1 MRKGEAIMENTKKK
15 GNDGAASVHAIQ
27 SAGDRLFDTI
37 NILILIVLCLI
48 IVYPLYY
55 VVLASITDPKV
66 VHTGK
71 LLLYPEAPYFKG
83 YAEALAYPQL
93 ISGYTNTIWYT
104 VLNAIVALCCTI
116 PAAYSLSR
124 RDLVGRR
131 GIMFLFTFTM
141 FFNGGII
148 PMFLTI
154 KNLKIYNP
162 AWALVLP
169 AAVSVYNLIVC
180 RSFFESTLPQELLE
194 AAQIDGCNDFRFF
207 FTMAIPLSKTIIA
220 VMLLYYAT
228 AMWNTFFNALM
239 FLQDESRMPLQ
250 VVLRNL
256 VLSNQLSMSASGA
269 EFAEKQKLVDQLK
282 YVIITVSAV
291 PLMIVYP
298 FVQKYFASGVMLG
311 AVKG

>member
-1 MRKGEAIMENTKKK
+1 MENTKKK
-15 GNDGAASVHAIQ
+15 GNEGAAAVHAIQ
-27 SAGDRLFDTI
+27 SAGDRLFDTV
-37 NILILIVLCLI
+37 NLAILIVLCAI
-48 IVYPLYY
+48 VVYPLYY
-55 VVLASITDPKV
+55 VVLASITDPAV

-83 YAEALAYPQL
+83 YAEALTYPQL
-93 ISGYTNTIWYT
+93 LSGYANTIWYT
-104 VLNAIVALCCTI
+104 FLNAIVALATTV
-116 PAAYSLSR
+116 PAAYALSR

-131 GIMFLFTFTM
+131 AVMFLFTFTM

-154 KNLKIYNP
+154 KNLKIYNT

-180 RSFFESTLPQELLE
+180 RSFFESSLPQELLE

-228 AMWNTFFNALM
+228 SMWNTFFNALM

>member
-1 MRKGEAIMENTKKK
+1 MENTKKK
-15 GNDGAASVHAIQ
+15 GNDGAAAVHAIQ
-27 SAGDRLFDTI
+27 SAGDRTFDLI
-37 NILILIVLCLI
+37 NIILLIVLCAI
-48 IVYPLYY
+48 VVYPLYY

-71 LLLYPEAPYFKG
+71 LLLWPEAPYFKG
-83 YAEALAYPQL
+83 YQEALAYPQL

-104 VLNAIVALCCTI
+104 VLNAVVALVTTI
-116 PAAYSLSR
+116 PAAYALSR

-131 GIMFLFTFTM
+131 IVMFLFTFTM

-154 KNLKIYNP
+154 KNLGIYNSP
-162 AWALVLP
+162 WALVLP
-169 AAVSVYNLIVC
+169 VAVSVYNLIVC

>member
-1 MRKGEAIMENTKKK
+1 MEKTKKK

-27 SAGDRLFDTI
+27 SAGDRLFDAI
-37 NILILIVLCLI
+37 NLLVLIVLCLI
-48 IVYPLYY
+48 VVYPLYY
-55 VVLASITDPKV
+55 VVLASVTDPAV

-93 ISGYTNTIWYT
+93 ISGYGNTIWYT
-104 VLNAIVALCCTI
+104 VLNAIVALCATI
-116 PAAYSLSR
+116 PAAYALSR

-131 GIMFLFTFTM
+131 FVMFLFTFTM

-154 KNLKIYNP
+154 KSLKIYNT

-180 RSFFESTLPQELLE
+180 RSFFESSLPQELLE

>member
-1 MRKGEAIMENTKKK
+1 MENTKKK

-37 NILILIVLCLI
+37 NIIILIVLCLI
-48 IVYPLYY
+48 VVYPLYY
-55 VVLASITDPKV
+55 VVLASITDPAV

-93 ISGYTNTIWYT
+93 ISGYANTIWYT
-104 VLNAIVALCCTI
+104 VLNAIVALCATI
-116 PAAYSLSR
+116 PAAYALSR

-131 GIMFLFTFTM
+131 VVMFLFTFTM

-154 KNLKIYNP
+154 KSLKIYNT

-180 RSFFESTLPQELLE
+180 RSFFESSLPQELLE

-239 FLQDESRMPLQ
+239 FLQDESTMPLQ

>member
-1 MRKGEAIMENTKKK
+1 MENTKKK

-37 NILILIVLCLI
+37 NIIILIVLCLI
-48 IVYPLYY
+48 VVYPLYY
-55 VVLASITDPKV
+55 VVLASITDPAV

-93 ISGYTNTIWYT
+93 ISGYANTIWYT
-104 VLNAIVALCCTI
+104 VLNAIVALCATI
-116 PAAYSLSR
+116 PAAYALSR

-131 GIMFLFTFTM
+131 VVMFLFTFTM

-154 KNLKIYNP
+154 KSLKIYNT
-162 AWALVLP
+162 ASALVLP

-180 RSFFESTLPQELLE
+180 RSFFESSLPQELLE

-239 FLQDESRMPLQ
+239 FLQDEAKMPLQ

>member
-1 MRKGEAIMENTKKK
+1 MKAR
-15 GNDGAASVHAIQ
+15 
-27 SAGDRLFDTI
+27 F
-37 NILILIVLCLI
+37 
-48 IVYPLYY
+48 
-55 VVLASITDPKV
+55 
-66 VHTGK
+66 
-71 LLLYPEAPYFKG
+71 
-83 YAEALAYPQL
+83 
-93 ISGYTNTIWYT
+93 
-104 VLNAIVALCCTI
+104 
-116 PAAYSLSR
+116 
-124 RDLVGRR
+124 
-131 GIMFLFTFTM
+131 
-141 FFNGGII
+141 
-148 PMFLTI
+148 
-154 KNLKIYNP
+154 
-162 AWALVLP
+162 
-169 AAVSVYNLIVC
+169 
-180 RSFFESTLPQELLE
+180 QELLE

>member
-1 MRKGEAIMENTKKK
+1 MENTKKK
-15 GNDGAASVHAIQ
+15 GNEGAASVHAIQ
-27 SAGDRLFDTI
+27 SAGDRLFDTV
-37 NILILIVLCLI
+37 NLVILIVLCAI
-48 IVYPLYY
+48 VVYPLYY
-55 VVLASITDPKV
+55 VVLASITDPAV

-83 YAEALAYPQL
+83 YAEAFAYPQL
-93 ISGYTNTIWYT
+93 ISGYANTILYT
-104 VLNAIVALCCTI
+104 VLNAIVALVTTV
-116 PAAYSLSR
+116 PAAYALSR

-131 GIMFLFTFTM
+131 AVMFLFTFTM

-154 KNLKIYNP
+154 KSLGIYNSP
-162 AWALVLP
+162 WALVLP

-180 RSFFESTLPQELLE
+180 RSFFESSLPQELLE

-256 VLSNQLSMSASGA
+256 VLSNQLSMSSSGA

>member
-1 MRKGEAIMENTKKK
+1 MENEKKK
-15 GNDGAASVHAIQ
+15 GKQGAASVHAIE
-27 SAGDRLFDTI
+27 SAGDRVFDMI
-37 NILILIVLCLI
+37 NILILIVVCLI
-48 IVYPLYY
+48 IVYPMYY
-55 VVLASITDPKV
+55 VVLASITDPKI

-71 LLLYPEAPYFKG
+71 LLFYPEAPYFKG

-93 ISGYTNTIWYT
+93 ISGYANTIWYT
-104 VLNAIVALCCTI
+104 VLNAIVALATTI
-116 PAAYSLSR
+116 PAAYALSR
-124 RDLVGRR
+124 KDLVGRR
-131 GIMFLFTFTM
+131 FIMFLFTFTM

-154 KNLKIYNP
+154 KSLNLYNS

-180 RSFFESTLPQELLE
+180 RSFFESSLPQELLE

-207 FTMAIPLSKTIIA
+207 FQMAIPLSKTIIA

-239 FLQDESRMPLQ
+239 FLQDDTKMPLQ

>member
-1 MRKGEAIMENTKKK
+1 VENTKKK
-15 GNDGAASVHAIQ
+15 GNEGAASVHAIQ
-27 SAGDRLFDTI
+27 SAGDRMFDII
-37 NILILIVLCLI
+37 NIAILIILCAI
-48 IVYPLYY
+48 VVYPLYY
-55 VVLASITDPKV
+55 VVLASITDPAV

-83 YAEALAYPQL
+83 YEEALAYPQL
-93 ISGYTNTIWYT
+93 ISGYANTIWYT
-104 VLNAIVALCCTI
+104 FLNAVVALVTTV
-116 PAAYSLSR
+116 PAAYALSR

-131 GIMFLFTFTM
+131 IVMFLFTFTM

-154 KNLKIYNP
+154 KSLKIYNT

-180 RSFFESTLPQELLE
+180 RSFFESSLPQELLE

-269 EFAEKQKLVDQLK
+269 EFAERQKLVDQLK

>member
-1 MRKGEAIMENTKKK
+1 M
-15 GNDGAASVHAIQ
+15 
-27 SAGDRLFDTI
+27 
-37 NILILIVLCLI
+37 
-48 IVYPLYY
+48 
-55 VVLASITDPKV
+55 LASITDPKV

-124 RDLVGRR
+124 RDLIGRR

-154 KNLKIYNP
+154 KNLKIYNT

>member
-1 MRKGEAIMENTKKK
+1 MENTKKK

-37 NILILIVLCLI
+37 NLLILIVLCLI
-48 IVYPLYY
+48 VVYPLYY
-55 VVLASITDPKV
+55 VVLASMTDPAV

-93 ISGYTNTIWYT
+93 ISGYGNTIWYT
-104 VLNAIVALCCTI
+104 VLNAIVALCATI
-116 PAAYSLSR
+116 PAAYALSR

-131 GIMFLFTFTM
+131 VVMFLFTFTM

-154 KNLKIYNP
+154 KNLKIYNT

-180 RSFFESTLPQELLE
+180 RSFFESSLPQELLE

-239 FLQDESRMPLQ
+239 FLQDESKMPLQ

>member
-1 MRKGEAIMENTKKK
+1 MANASKK
-15 GNDGAASVHAIQ
+15 GNTPGAILNAAPTK
-27 SAGDRLFDTI
+27 GDRVFDVI
-37 NILILIVLCLI
+37 NICIMIILCLI

-66 VHTGK
+66 VNTGK
-71 LLLYPEAPYFKG
+71 LLFYPEAPYFNG
-83 YAEALAYPQL
+83 YKEALTYPAL
-93 ISGYTNTIWYT
+93 ISGYKNTIWYT
-104 VLNAIVALCCTI
+104 LLNAVVALCCTI
-116 PAAYSLSR
+116 PGAYALSR
-124 RDLVGRR
+124 RDLKGRR
-131 GIMFLFTFTM
+131 PIMFLFTFTM
-141 FFNGGII
+141 FFSGGII

-154 KNLKIYNP
+154 KSLNIYNT

-180 RSFFESTLPQELLE
+180 RSFFESTLPHDLLE

-207 FTMAIPLSKTIIA
+207 FQIAVPLSKTIIA

-239 FLQDESRMPLQ
+239 FMQDDTKMPLQ
-250 VVLRNL
+250 VILRNL
-256 VLSNQLSMSASGA
+256 VLSNQLSASASGA
-269 EFAEKQKLVDQLK
+269 EAAEKQKLVDQLK

>member
-1 MRKGEAIMENTKKK
+1 MSQAATKSKK
-15 GNDGAASVHAIQ
+15 GNNPAAILNA
-27 SAGDRLFDTI
+27 APTKGDKAFDVLNMI
-37 NILILIVLCLI
+37 IMIILCII

-55 VVLASITDPKV
+55 VILASITDPKV
-66 VHTGK
+66 VNTGK
-71 LLLYPEAPYFKG
+71 MLFYPEAPYFKG
-83 YAEALAYPQL
+83 YQEALTYPSL
-93 ISGYTNTIWYT
+93 LSGYKNTIWYT
-104 VLNAIVALCCTI
+104 FLNAIVALACTI
-116 PAAYSLSR
+116 PGAYALSR
-124 RDLVGRR
+124 KDLPGRR
-131 GIMFLFTFTM
+131 GLMFLFTFTM
-141 FFNGGII
+141 FFSGGII

-154 KNLKIYNP
+154 KSLKIYNT

-180 RSFFESTLPQELLE
+180 RSFFESTLPRDLLE

-207 FTMAIPLSKTIIA
+207 FQIAVPLSKTIIA

-239 FLQDESRMPLQ
+239 FMQDDDKMPLQ

-256 VLSNQLSMSASGA
+256 VLSNQLSASASGA
-269 EFAEKQKLVDQLK
+269 EAAEKQKLVDQLK

>member
-1 MRKGEAIMENTKKK
+1 MAKEKTNKTPAAILNVTPTKGDK
-15 GNDGAASVHAIQ
+15 V
-27 SAGDRLFDTI
+27 FDVI
-37 NILILIVLCLI
+37 NIIIMVLLCII

-55 VVLASITDPKV
+55 VVLASITDPK
-66 VHTGK
+66 
-71 LLLYPEAPYFKG
+71 
-83 YAEALAYPQL
+83 
-93 ISGYTNTIWYT
+93 
-104 VLNAIVALCCTI
+104 
-116 PAAYSLSR
+116 
-124 RDLVGRR
+124 
-131 GIMFLFTFTM
+131 FTFTL

-154 KNLKIYNP
+154 KSLGIYNTP
-162 AWALVLP
+162 WALVLP

-180 RSFFESTLPQELLE
+180 RSFFESSLPQDLLE
-194 AAQIDGCNDFRFF
+194 AAQIDGCTDFRFF
-207 FTMAIPLSKTIIA
+207 FQFAIPLSKTIIA

-239 FLQDESRMPLQ
+239 FLQDEKRMPLQ

-256 VLSNQLSMSASGA
+256 VLSNQLSASASGA
-269 EFAEKQKLVDQLK
+269 EAAEKQKLVDQLK

>member
-1 MRKGEAIMENTKKK
+1 MENTKKK
-15 GNDGAASVHAIQ
+15 GNEGAAAVHAIQ
-27 SAGDRLFDTI
+27 SAGDRLFDTV
-37 NILILIVLCLI
+37 NLAILIVLCAI
-48 IVYPLYY
+48 VVYPLYY
-55 VVLASITDPKV
+55 VVLASITDPAV

-83 YAEALAYPQL
+83 YAEALTYPQL
-93 ISGYTNTIWYT
+93 LSGYAKTIWYT
-104 VLNAIVALCCTI
+104 FLNAIVALATTV
-116 PAAYSLSR
+116 PAAYALSR

-131 GIMFLFTFTM
+131 AVMFLFTFTM

-154 KNLKIYNP
+154 KNLKIYNT

-180 RSFFESTLPQELLE
+180 RSFFESSLPQELLE

-228 AMWNTFFNALM
+228 SMWNTFFNALM

>member
-1 MRKGEAIMENTKKK
+1 MANASKK
-15 GNDGAASVHAIQ
+15 GNTPSAILDVEPTK
-27 SAGDRLFDTI
+27 GDKVFDVI
-37 NILILIVLCLI
+37 NIIIMILLCII

-66 VHTGK
+66 VNTGK
-71 LLLYPEAPYFKG
+71 MLFYPEAPYFKG
-83 YAEALAYPQL
+83 YAEALTYPSL
-93 ISGYTNTIWYT
+93 ISGYKNTIWYT
-104 VLNAIVALCCTI
+104 VLNAIVALACTI
-116 PAAYSLSR
+116 PGAYALSR
-124 RDLVGRR
+124 RDLPGRR
-131 GIMFLFTFTM
+131 PLMFLFTFTM

-154 KNLKIYNP
+154 KSLGIYNTP
-162 AWALVLP
+162 WALVLP

-180 RSFFESTLPQELLE
+180 RSFFESSLPQDLLE
-194 AAQIDGCNDFRFF
+194 AAQIDGCTDFRFF
-207 FTMAIPLSKTIIA
+207 FQFAIPLSKTIIA

-239 FLQDESRMPLQ
+239 FLQDDDRMPLQ

-256 VLSNQLSMSASGA
+256 VLSNQLSASASGA
-269 EFAEKQKLVDQLK
+269 EAAEKQKLVDQLK

>member
-1 MRKGEAIMENTKKK
+1 MAKEKTNKTPAAILNVTPTKGDKA
-15 GNDGAASVHAIQ
+15 
-27 SAGDRLFDTI
+27 FDVI
-37 NILILIVLCLI
+37 NIIIMILLCVI

-66 VHTGK
+66 VNTGK
-71 LLLYPEAPYFKG
+71 MLFWPEAPYFKG
-83 YAEALAYPQL
+83 YQEALTYPQL
-93 ISGYTNTIWYT
+93 ISGYKNTIWYT
-104 VLNAIVALCCTI
+104 FLNAIVALACTI
-116 PAAYSLSR
+116 PGAYALSR
-124 RDLVGRR
+124 RDLPGRR
-131 GIMFLFTFTM
+131 PIMFLFTFTM

-154 KNLKIYNP
+154 KSLGIYNTP
-162 AWALVLP
+162 WALVLP

-180 RSFFESTLPQELLE
+180 RSFFESSLPQDLLE
-194 AAQIDGCNDFRFF
+194 AAQIDGCTDFRFF
-207 FTMAIPLSKTIIA
+207 FQFAIPLSKTIIA

-239 FLQDESRMPLQ
+239 FLQDDDRMPLQ

-256 VLSNQLSMSASGA
+256 VLSNQLSASASGA
-269 EFAEKQKLVDQLK
+269 EAAEKQKLVDQLK

>member
-1 MRKGEAIMENTKKK
+1 MAKKEKAKENRPSAILDVAPTKGDKAFDVVNAVIM
-15 GNDGAASVHAIQ
+15 V
-27 SAGDRLFDTI
+27 
-37 NILILIVLCLI
+37 ILCII

-66 VHTGK
+66 VNTGK
-71 LLLYPEAPYFKG
+71 LLFYPEAPYFKG
-83 YAEALAYPQL
+83 YAEAFKYPQL
-93 ISGYTNTIWYT
+93 ISGYKNTIWYT
-104 VLNAIVALCCTI
+104 FLNAVVSLCATI
-116 PAAYSLSR
+116 PGAYALSR

-131 GIMFLFTFTM
+131 PIMFLFTFTM
-141 FFNGGII
+141 FFSGGII

-154 KNLKIYNP
+154 KSLGIYNT

-180 RSFFESTLPQELLE
+180 RSFFESTLPIDLLE
-194 AAQIDGCNDFRFF
+194 AAHIDGCSDFRFF
-207 FTMAIPLSKTIIA
+207 FQMAVPLSKTIIV

-239 FLQDESRMPLQ
+239 FMQDDDKMPLQ

-256 VLSNQLSMSASGA
+256 VLSNQLSASSSGA
-269 EFAEKQKLVDQLK
+269 EAAEKQKMVDQLK
-282 YVIITVSAV
+282 YVIITVSAI

>member
-1 MRKGEAIMENTKKK
+1 MENTKKK

-37 NILILIVLCLI
+37 NIIILIVLCLI
-48 IVYPLYY
+48 VVYPLYY
-55 VVLASITDPKV
+55 VVLASITDPAV

-93 ISGYTNTIWYT
+93 ISGYANTIWYT
-104 VLNAIVALCCTI
+104 VLNAIVALCATI
-116 PAAYSLSR
+116 PAAYALSR

-131 GIMFLFTFTM
+131 VVMFLFTFTM

-154 KNLKIYNP
+154 KSLKIYNT

-180 RSFFESTLPQELLE
+180 RSFFESSLPQELLE

-239 FLQDESRMPLQ
+239 FLQDEAKMPLQ

>member
-1 MRKGEAIMENTKKK
+1 VENTKKK
-15 GNDGAASVHAIQ
+15 GNEGAASVHAIQ
-27 SAGDRLFDTI
+27 SAGDRMFDII
-37 NILILIVLCLI
+37 NIAILIILCAI
-48 IVYPLYY
+48 VVYPLYY
-55 VVLASITDPKV
+55 VVLASITDPAV

-83 YAEALAYPQL
+83 YEEALAYPQL
-93 ISGYTNTIWYT
+93 ISGYANTIWYT
-104 VLNAIVALCCTI
+104 FLNAVVALVTTV
-116 PAAYSLSR
+116 PAAYALSR

-131 GIMFLFTFTM
+131 IVMFLFTFTM

-154 KNLKIYNP
+154 KSLKIYNT

-180 RSFFESTLPQELLE
+180 RSFFESSLPQELLE

>member
-1 MRKGEAIMENTKKK
+1 MENTKKK
-15 GNDGAASVHAIQ
+15 NQGAGSLHAIQ
-27 SAGDRLFDTI
+27 SAGDRTFDII
-37 NILILIVLCLI
+37 NMLILIVLCVI
-48 IVYPLYY
+48 VVYPLYY

-71 LLLYPEAPYFKG
+71 LLLWPEAPYFKG
-83 YAEALAYPQL
+83 YQEALTYPQL
-93 ISGYTNTIWYT
+93 ISGYANTIWYT
-104 VLNAIVALCCTI
+104 FLNAIVALVTTV
-116 PAAYSLSR
+116 PAAYALSR

-131 GIMFLFTFTM
+131 FVMFLFTFTM

-154 KNLKIYNP
+154 KSLKIYNT

-180 RSFFESTLPQELLE
+180 RSFFESSLPQELLE

-269 EFAEKQKLVDQLK
+269 EFAERQKLVDQLK

>member
-1 MRKGEAIMENTKKK
+1 MENTKKK
-15 GNDGAASVHAIQ
+15 GNDGAAAVHAIQ
-27 SAGDRLFDTI
+27 SAGDRTFDLI
-37 NILILIVLCLI
+37 NIILLIVLRAI
-48 IVYPLYY
+48 VVYPLYY

-71 LLLYPEAPYFKG
+71 LLLWPEAPYFKG
-83 YAEALAYPQL
+83 YQEALAYPQL

-104 VLNAIVALCCTI
+104 VLNAVVALVTTI
-116 PAAYSLSR
+116 PAAYALSR

-131 GIMFLFTFTM
+131 IVMFLFTFTM

-154 KNLKIYNP
+154 KNLGIYNSP
-162 AWALVLP
+162 WALVLP

>member
-1 MRKGEAIMENTKKK
+1 MENTKKK
-15 GNDGAASVHAIQ
+15 GSDGAASVHAIQ

-37 NILILIVLCLI
+37 NILILIVVCLI

-55 VVLASITDPKV
+55 VVLASITDPKI

-83 YAEALAYPQL
+83 YQEALAYPQL
-93 ISGYTNTIWYT
+93 ISGYANTIWYT
-104 VLNAIVALCCTI
+104 FLNAVVALFATI
-116 PAAYSLSR
+116 PAAYALSR

-131 GIMFLFTFTM
+131 VIMFLFTFTM
-141 FFNGGII
+141 FFSGGII

-154 KNLKIYNP
+154 KSLGIYNSP
-162 AWALVLP
+162 WALVLP

-180 RSFFESTLPQELLE
+180 RSFFESSLPQELLE

-239 FLQDESRMPLQ
+239 FLQDESKMPLQ

>member
-1 MRKGEAIMENTKKK
+1 MENTKKK
-15 GNDGAASVHAIQ
+15 GNEGVASVHAIQ

-37 NILILIVLCLI
+37 NIIILIVLCAI
-48 IVYPLYY
+48 VVYPLYY

-71 LLLYPEAPYFKG
+71 LLLWPEAPYFKG
-83 YAEALAYPQL
+83 YQEALAYPQL

-104 VLNAIVALCCTI
+104 VLNAVVALVTTI
-116 PAAYSLSR
+116 PAAYALSR

-131 GIMFLFTFTM
+131 IVMFLFTFTM

-154 KNLKIYNP
+154 KNLGIYNSP
-162 AWALVLP
+162 WALVLP

-180 RSFFESTLPQELLE
+180 RSFFESSLPQELLE

>member
-1 MRKGEAIMENTKKK
+1 MENTKKK

-37 NILILIVLCLI
+37 NIIILIVLCLI
-48 IVYPLYY
+48 VVYPLYY
-55 VVLASITDPKV
+55 VVLASITDPAV

-93 ISGYTNTIWYT
+93 ISGYANTIWYT
-104 VLNAIVALCCTI
+104 VLNAIVALCATI
-116 PAAYSLSR
+116 PAAYALSR
-124 RDLVGRR
+124 KDLVGRR
-131 GIMFLFTFTM
+131 VVMFLFTFTM

-154 KNLKIYNP
+154 KSLKIYNT

-180 RSFFESTLPQELLE
+180 RSFFESSLPQELLE

-239 FLQDESRMPLQ
+239 FLQDESKMPLQ

>member
-1 MRKGEAIMENTKKK
+1 MENTKKK

-37 NILILIVLCLI
+37 NIIILIVLCLI
-48 IVYPLYY
+48 VVYPLYY
-55 VVLASITDPKV
+55 VVLASITDPAV

-93 ISGYTNTIWYT
+93 ISGYANTIWYT
-104 VLNAIVALCCTI
+104 VLNAVVALCTTI
-116 PAAYSLSR
+116 PAAYALSR

-131 GIMFLFTFTM
+131 VVMFLFTFTM

-154 KNLKIYNP
+154 KSLKIYNT

-180 RSFFESTLPQELLE
+180 RSFFESSLPQELLE

-239 FLQDESRMPLQ
+239 FLQDEAKMPLQ

>member
-27 SAGDRLFDTI
+27 SASDRLFDTI

-154 KNLKIYNP
+154 KNLKIYNT

>member
-1 MRKGEAIMENTKKK
+1 MENTKKK

-93 ISGYTNTIWYT
+93 ISGYANTIWYT

-124 RDLVGRR
+124 RDLIGRR

-154 KNLKIYNP
+154 KNLKIYNT

>member
-1 MRKGEAIMENTKKK
+1 MAQAAAKKQK
-15 GNDGAASVHAIQ
+15 GNTPGAILNATPTKADK
-27 SAGDRLFDTI
+27 AFDVV
-37 NILILIVLCLI
+37 NIIIMVILCVI

-66 VHTGK
+66 VNTGK
-71 LLLYPEAPYFKG
+71 LLFYPEAPYFKG
-83 YAEALAYPQL
+83 YEEALGYPAL
-93 ISGYTNTIWYT
+93 ISGYKNTIWYT
-104 VLNAIVALCCTI
+104 FLNAIVSLCCTI
-116 PAAYSLSR
+116 PGAYALSR

-131 GIMFLFTFTM
+131 PIMFLFTFTM
-141 FFNGGII
+141 FFSGGII
-148 PMFLTI
+148 PMFLTV
-154 KNLKIYNP
+154 KSLKIYNT

-180 RSFFESTLPQELLE
+180 RSFFESTLPIDLLE
-194 AAQIDGCNDFRFF
+194 AAHIDGCNDFRFF
-207 FTMAIPLSKTIIA
+207 FQIAVPLSKTIIA

-239 FLQDESRMPLQ
+239 FLQDDDRMPLQ

-256 VLSNQLSMSASGA
+256 VLSNQLSASASGA
-269 EFAEKQKLVDQLK
+269 VAAEKQKLVDQLK

>member
-1 MRKGEAIMENTKKK
+1 MAKDKKK
-15 GNDGAASVHAIQ
+15 SNTPSAILN
-27 SAGDRLFDTI
+27 ATPTKGDRVFDVI
-37 NILILIVLCLI
+37 NIIIMVILCVV

-66 VHTGK
+66 VNTGK
-71 LLLYPEAPYFKG
+71 LLFYPEAPYFNG

-93 ISGYTNTIWYT
+93 IAGYKNTIIYT
-104 VLNAIVALCCTI
+104 VLNGIVALACTI
-116 PAAYSLSR
+116 PGAYALSR

-131 GIMFLFTFTM
+131 PIMFLFTFTM

-154 KNLKIYNP
+154 KNLQIYNSP
-162 AWALVLP
+162 WALVLP

-180 RSFFESTLPQELLE
+180 RSFFESTLPHDLLE

-207 FTMAIPLSKTIIA
+207 FQIAVPLSKTIIA

-239 FLQDESRMPLQ
+239 FLQDDDRMPLQ

-256 VLSNQLSMSASGA
+256 VLSNQLSASASGA
-269 EFAEKQKLVDQLK
+269 EAAEKQKLVDQLK

-291 PLMIVYP
+291 PLMIIYP

>member
-1 MRKGEAIMENTKKK
+1 MENTKKK

-37 NILILIVLCLI
+37 NIIILIVLCLI
-48 IVYPLYY
+48 VVYPLYY
-55 VVLASITDPKV
+55 VVLASITDPAV

-93 ISGYTNTIWYT
+93 ISGYANTIWYT
-104 VLNAIVALCCTI
+104 VLNAIVALCATI
-116 PAAYSLSR
+116 PAAYALSR

-131 GIMFLFTFTM
+131 VVMFLFTFTM

-154 KNLKIYNP
+154 KSLKIYNT

-194 AAQIDGCNDFRFF
+194 AAQIDGCNDLRFF

-239 FLQDESRMPLQ
+239 FLQDEAKMPLQ

>member
-1 MRKGEAIMENTKKK
+1 MAIKRNSTPAVLNVTPTKGDKIFDVFNIIIM
-15 GNDGAASVHAIQ
+15 I
-27 SAGDRLFDTI
+27 
-37 NILILIVLCLI
+37 ILCVI

-55 VVLASITDPKV
+55 VILASITDPKV
-66 VHTGK
+66 VNTGK
-71 LLLYPEAPYFKG
+71 LLFFPEAPYFKG
-83 YAEALAYPQL
+83 YAEALTYPQL
-93 ISGYTNTIWYT
+93 ISGYKNTIWYT
-104 VLNAIVALCCTI
+104 FLNAVVALACTI
-116 PAAYSLSR
+116 PGAYALSR

-131 GIMFLFTFTM
+131 PIMFLFTFTM

-154 KNLKIYNP
+154 KSLNIYNT

-180 RSFFESTLPQELLE
+180 RSFFESTLPKDLLE
-194 AAQIDGCNDFRFF
+194 AAQIDGANDFTFF
-207 FTMAIPLSKTIIA
+207 FRIAVPLSKTIIA

-228 AMWNTFFNALM
+228 AMWTTFFNALM
-239 FLQDESRMPLQ
+239 FMQDDNKMPLQ

-256 VLSNQLSMSASGA
+256 VLANQLSASSSGA
-269 EFAEKQKLVDQLK
+269 EAAERQRMVDQLK

-298 FVQKYFASGVMLG
+298 FVQKYFAAGVMLG

>member
-1 MRKGEAIMENTKKK
+1 MAKEKTNKTPAAILNVTPTKGDK
-15 GNDGAASVHAIQ
+15 V
-27 SAGDRLFDTI
+27 FDVI
-37 NILILIVLCLI
+37 NIIIMVLLCII

-66 VHTGK
+66 VNTGK
-71 LLLYPEAPYFKG
+71 MLFWPEAPYFKG
-83 YAEALAYPQL
+83 YQEALTYPQL
-93 ISGYTNTIWYT
+93 ISGYKNTIWYT
-104 VLNAIVALCCTI
+104 FLNAIVALACTI
-116 PAAYSLSR
+116 PGAYALSR
-124 RDLVGRR
+124 RDLPGRR
-131 GIMFLFTFTM
+131 PIMFLFTFTM

-154 KNLKIYNP
+154 KSLGIYNTP
-162 AWALVLP
+162 WALVLP
-169 AAVSVYNLIVC
+169 AAVSVYNLI
-180 RSFFESTLPQELLE
+180 RSFFESSLPQDLLE
-194 AAQIDGCNDFRFF
+194 AAQIDGCTDFRFF
-207 FTMAIPLSKTIIA
+207 FQFAIPLSKTIIA

-239 FLQDESRMPLQ
+239 FLQDDDRMPLQ

-256 VLSNQLSMSASGA
+256 VLSNQLSASASGA
-269 EFAEKQKLVDQLK
+269 EAAEKQKLVDQLK

>member
-1 MRKGEAIMENTKKK
+1 MENTKKK
-15 GNDGAASVHAIQ
+15 GNDGAAAVHAIQ
-27 SAGDRLFDTI
+27 SAGDRTFDLI
-37 NILILIVLCLI
+37 NIILLIVLCAI
-48 IVYPLYY
+48 VVYPLYY

-71 LLLYPEAPYFKG
+71 LLLWPEAPYFKG
-83 YAEALAYPQL
+83 YQEALAYPQL

-104 VLNAIVALCCTI
+104 VLNAVVALVTTI
-116 PAAYSLSR
+116 PAAYALSR

-131 GIMFLFTFTM
+131 IVMFLFTFTM

-154 KNLKIYNP
+154 KNLGIYNSP
-162 AWALVLP
+162 WALVLP

-269 EFAEKQKLVDQLK
+269 EFAKKQKLVDQLK